1 MAAADPGICAMSAEP
16 RTLPTLSVSI
26 VLHESAVALLERCLR
41 CLRRAVARAQQRGQ
55 LGATRLVVLDNAS
68 SPAYRQQLR
77 ALHRTFSAGADRRI
91 CQRLVLHPQNLG
103 FGAGHNAA
111 QRGDR
116 SDYVLILNPDAELEA
131 ESIAVALQRLPAL
144 ADVVA
149 INPYCVG
156 EDGGPGYLCKRYP
169 SLFDLY
175 LRGFATR
182 RLRQRHTR
190 RLARY
195 EYRDRDGAAEQPVD
209 LLSGACLLTRGASFR
224 AVGGFDARFFLY
236 FEDFDLSLR
245 LARHG
250 RLLYLPS
257 MVVKHAGGG
266 AAAKGWR
273 HRLWFLRSALRF
285 FRRHGWRLR

>member
-1 MAAADPGICAMSAEP
+1 MAATHP
-16 RTLPTLSVSI
+16 RIRATEAQTLPTLSVSI
-26 VLHESAVALLERCLR
+26 VLHESPVPRLERCL
-41 CLRRAVARAQQRGQ
+41 LSARRALARAQERGW

-68 SPAYRQQLR
+68 SPAYRQQLCT
-77 ALHRTFSAGADRRI
+77 LHQTLGAGAGERI
-91 CQRLVLHPQNLG
+91 RQRLVLHPENLG

-116 SDYVLILNPDAELEA
+116 SDYVLILNPDAELET
-131 ESIAVALQRLPAL
+131 ESVAVALKRLL
-144 ADVVA
+144 ARDNVVA
-149 INPYCVG
+149 INPCCVG
-156 EDGGPGYLCKRYP
+156 EDGAPAHLCKRYP
-169 SLFDLY
+169 SLLDLY

-182 RLRQRHTR
+182 RLRRRYTR

-195 EYRDRDGAAEQPVD
+195 EYRDRDGAVEEPVE

-224 AVGGFDARFFLY
+224 AVGGFDTRFFLY

-285 FRRHGWRLR
+285 FHRHGWRLC

>member
-1 MAAADPGICAMSAEP
+1 MAATHPGIRETEAPTPA
-16 RTLPTLSVSI
+16 TLSVSI
-26 VLHESAVALLERCLR
+26 VLHESSVPRLERCL
-41 CLRRAVARAQQRGQ
+41 LSARRALARAQERGW

-68 SPAYRQQLR
+68 SPAYRQQLCALYR
-77 ALHRTFSAGADRRI
+77 ALGAGAGERI
-91 CQRLVLHPQNLG
+91 RQRLVLHPENLG

-116 SDYVLILNPDAELEA
+116 SDYVLILNPDAELET
-131 ESIAVALQRLPAL
+131 ESIAVALKRLLAL
-144 ADVVA
+144 DDVVA

-182 RLRQRHTR
+182 RRRRRHTR
-190 RLARY
+190 RLAHY
-195 EYRDRDGAAEQPVD
+195 EYRDRDGAVEEPVE

-285 FRRHGWRLR
+285 FHRHGWRLR